1 MKKPI
6 LRFAAAF
13 ALPLPLLSLACA
25 ESPPPAAV
33 SPASAP
39 SVTPGTTAPAT
50 ATTAPASAA
59 TASSSVPAELPFV
72 EDDYARAL
80 AEAKS
85 SHRPLFVDGW
95 APWCHTCLSMRAYT
109 FRDAKVRARA
119 GEFVWVSIDTEKPGN
134 ASWVQ
139 AHPMHAWP
147 TLFVID
153 PANERTVL
161 EWPNSATS
169 DELVT
174 LLDEAK
180 AAIHHEGVLAKADA
194 RVLEGN
200 TAAAAGKND
209 EAIAAWKEAL
219 SSAPSGWPGRAA
231 ALESLLDR
239 LYAKKDD
246 RTCVET
252 ADRELPKVAHGGARA
267 ATLALMCASRLPA
280 GPTKRPALD
289 KEIERAHAIAVDEA
303 ESMLPDDRSCLY
315 EAMVDGLA
323 DDGRAPQAKDVASQW
338 ATFLEAEAQKAPDA
352 NARSVFDAHRVEAY
366 LALGAPERALP
377 MLEQSA
383 RDFPKDYNPPAR
395 LARVY
400 LAMKRYDDGL
410 AAIDR
415 ALGLAYGPRIL
426 RLYAGKADLLEAKGD
441 KKGAAAALREGLA
454 KVKAAPLPPRYAGQA
469 AELERRATSLEA
481 HP

>member
-1 MKKPI
+1 MKRIFCLAAPF
-6 LRFAAAF
+6 LLFA
-13 ALPLPLLSLACA
+13 SACA
-25 ESPPPAAV
+25 ESGPPPAAAPATIPP
-33 SPASAP
+33 SAATPATEPPPPAATAASAP
-39 SVTPGTTAPAT
+39 
-50 ATTAPASAA
+50 ASN
-59 TASSSVPAELPFV
+59 VPAELPFV

-119 GEFVWVSIDTEKPGN
+119 GEFVWVSIDTEKPTN
-134 ASWVQ
+134 AAWVQ

-147 TLFVID
+147 TLFVVD
-153 PANERTVL
+153 PSTERTVL

-169 DELVT
+169 DELVA

-194 RVLEGN
+194 RALEGN
-200 TAAAAGKND
+200 TAAAGGKKD

-219 SSAPSGWPGRAA
+219 ADAPAGWPGRAA

-239 LYAKKDD
+239 LFSKKDD
-246 RTCVET
+246 KACVET

-267 ATLALMCASRLPA
+267 ATYALMCASRLPA
-280 GPTKRPALD
+280 GPAKRAALD
-289 KEIERAHAIAVDEA
+289 KEIDRARTMAVDE
-303 ESMLPDDRSCLY
+303 SDVMLADDRSCLY
-315 EAMVDGLA
+315 EAVVDGLT
-323 DDGRAPQAKDVASQW
+323 DDQRGPQAKDVASQW
-338 ATFLEAEAQKAPDA
+338 ATFLEGEAQKAPDPA
-352 NARSVFDAHRVEAY
+352 ARAVFDAHRVEAY

-395 LARVY
+395 QARVY
-400 LAMKRYDDGL
+400 LALKRYDDGL

-415 ALGLAYGPRIL
+415 ALGLVYGPRML
-426 RLYAGKADLLEAKGD
+426 RLYVGKADLLEAKGD
-441 KKGAAAALREGLA
+441 KKGAAAALREGVA
-454 KVKAAPLPPRYAGQA
+454 KLRASPLPPQYEARAT
-469 AELERRATSLEA
+469 ELERRASALEG
-481 HP
+481 HR